1 MHLRIRPNRCW
12 NICWSVCL
20 AHDPGG
26 CMVHPQLPWRG
37 SRHGAQG
44 HQHQQTRQDQHQCSI
59 LKNLW
64 RIQKTQK
71 GWDNVANDHHLK
83 RLSFDAN
90 NASKLDWAGRSCKRR
105 TVITKRTWNHQSVQ
119 SESIHAERQPKRKA
133 LKYGCSQV
141 TYDTSTPKLYSAIVT
156 STVMPARV
164 PYSTF
169 ATSAY
174 DFCRDSSMAI
184 SSIQTCITKGWD
196 TRFSWICWT

>member
-1 MHLRIRPNRCW
+1 MAEGSHAFDGQGPWCVQVCNKSSPHQHYYHPCSYRLHHRIVIVIGYLLDPFSFFTQILTIWGMHLRIRPNRCW

-26 CMVHPQLPWRG
+26 CVVHPQLPWRG

-44 HQHQQTRQDQHQCSI
+44 HQHQQTGQDQHQCSI

-71 GWDNVANDHHLK
+71 RWDNVANDHHLK

-105 TVITKRTWNHQSVQ
+105 TVITKRTWNHQSVK
-119 SESIHAERQPKRKA
+119 SESIHAACSPKERRWNM
-133 LKYGCSQV
+133 V
-141 TYDTSTPKLYSAIVT
+141 
-156 STVMPARV
+156 
-164 PYSTF
+164 F
-169 ATSAY
+169 
-174 DFCRDSSMAI
+174 
-184 SSIQTCITKGWD
+184 
-196 TRFSWICWT
+196 